1 MRSAMSQ
8 RFVLML
14 AVMCSGSL
22 AHAGNGT
29 RLATTPCEQ
38 DPKFYARDL
47 ALTLTREPPTV
58 VMQRVVEFEPGR
70 VRVYSK
76 SREKIQAIAET
87 WKWRANWSVITVD
100 GYGASAQGDD
110 VDLGQRRAEKIRAYF
125 IRYGVPAEDVVAV
138 GHADEPGTAATVGLS
153 IDLCTRESPCAR
165 GAASTAE
172 AATAAR

>member
-1 MRSAMSQ
+1 MSKL
-8 RFVLML
+8 FALTIAAL
-14 AVMCSGSL
+14 LWSGPL

-29 RLATTPCEQ
+29 RPASATCDQ
-38 DPKFYARDL
+38 DPKCYAREL
-47 ALTLTREPPTV
+47 ARTLTQDQQSI
-58 VMQRVVEFEPGR
+58 VMARVVDFEPGR

-87 WKWRANWSVITVD
+87 WKWRTSWSVITVH
-100 GYGASAQGDD
+100 GYGASAQAND
-110 VDLGQRRAEKIRAYF
+110 VTLGQRRAEKIRDYF

-165 GAASTAE
+165 TAVVAAP
-172 AATAAR
+172 